1 MNEEYNE
8 NGGLLGGKGFYIAL
22 MLCVSI
28 IALSA
33 WMIVNNSGEDEE
45 VEQVSVTNTPD
56 LQYEVSDWDI
66 DPMPTEIILPEIPEV
81 AEIFEPAPT
90 EEPVAEVVAQ
100 VTPVPTQPVDL
111 SRQSYVW
118 PVIGEVK
125 PGYSMDALVY
135 NETMG
140 DWRTHDGV
148 DITAQAGEYVRAAS
162 DGTVAE
168 VYEDVLYGTTIIIE
182 HGAGLVSYYAN
193 LQAEPVVKAGDEVL
207 AGDVIGAVGDTAL
220 CETAQPAHL
229 HFAMSLNS
237 ESIDPA
243 TYLPKL

>member
-22 MLCVSI
+22 MLCVSV

-33 WMIVNNSGEDEE
+33 WMIVNNSGEDEDA
-45 VEQVSVTNTPD
+45 EQVSVTNTPE
-56 LQYEVSDWDI
+56 LQYEVSDWDVE
-66 DPMPTEIILPEIPEV
+66 PMPTEVILPEIPDV
-81 AEIFEPAPT
+81 AEIFEPVPT
-90 EEPVAEVVAQ
+90 EEPVTAVIAD
-100 VTPVPTQPVDL
+100 VTPAPTAPVDL
-111 SRQSYVW
+111 SKRSYVW
-118 PVIGEVK
+118 PVIGQVEMA
-125 PGYSMDALVY
+125 YSMDALVY

-148 DITAQAGEYVRAAS
+148 DISAQAGEYVRAAS

-168 VYEDVLYGTTIIIE
+168 VYEDVLYGTTVVIE

-193 LQAEPVVKAGDEVL
+193 LQAEPVVKAGDKVL

-220 CETAQPAHL
+220 CESAQSAHV
-229 HFAMSLNS
+229 HFAMSLND

-243 TYLPKL
+243 EYMPKL